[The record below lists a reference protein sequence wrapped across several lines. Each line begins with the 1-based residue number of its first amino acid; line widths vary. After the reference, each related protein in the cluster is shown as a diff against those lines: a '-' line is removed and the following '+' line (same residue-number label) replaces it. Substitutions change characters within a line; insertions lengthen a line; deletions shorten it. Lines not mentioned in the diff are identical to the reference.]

1 MNLALSYAERKRHM
15 TTQKSDSWDAEE
27 LAKKWSTPDQKWTAD
42 DIAGLREDN
51 KYTWHELNDLETI
64 QLVPSKINSVFKH
77 LGGVGEYN
85 IKVKLGE

>member
-1 MNLALSYAERKRHM
+1 MNKR
-15 TTQKSDSWDAEE
+15 
-27 LAKKWSTPDQKWTAD
+27 
-42 DIAGLREDN
+42 REDN